1 MLAIPYLAADGHP
14 VSMRFRRADW
24 ALPQAGSVQTGDTIK
39 TRLEGPKY
47 LGFPEE
53 PTRVYN
59 VAALMKPGDTIGVAE
74 GEFDAL
80 ILDKVLG
87 AGVGY
92 PGVSSWKKH
101 HSKLFEGYGK
111 VYVFGDGDEAGR
123 GFVTAMTN
131 RLRNAVPIYMPEGR
145 DVTDVFLERGV
156 EGVEGLIA

>member
-24 ALPQAGSVQTGDTIK
+24 LSGQ
-39 TRLEGPKY
+39 EGKKKY

-53 PTRVYN
+53 PTRLYN

-111 VYVFGDGDEAGR
+111 VYIFGDGDEAGR
-123 GFVTAMTN
+123 GFVQSMTN

-145 DVTDVFLERGV
+145 DVTDVFLERGI
-156 EGVEGLIA
+156 EGIEGLIA